1 MVAPESGENSKGVL
15 HNFDIGRQGL
25 KGLLYVGGVVVQ
37 EGAFVVDEDKHLD
50 VSVGRALQQQVQ
62 PLLPVPAEW
71 AHELKL
77 WGDVPARDHELGLRS
92 LDALGDG
99 LEVVFAID
107 DEVHAVLVLPDSREA
122 LEPILRMH
130 QRLVLRQPREVQ
142 KFEEVFGVLGI
153 QQQLAVV
160 GLDHDAQLIAGLLLP
175 LDDPEAVA
183 EGQKLLGL
191 FAVG

>member
-1 MVAPESGENSKGVL
+1 
-15 HNFDIGRQGL
+15 
-25 KGLLYVGGVVVQ
+25 
-37 EGAFVVDEDKHLD
+37 
-50 VSVGRALQQQVQ
+50 
-62 PLLPVPAEW
+62 
-71 AHELKL
+71 
-77 WGDVPARDHELGLRS
+77 
-92 LDALGDG
+92 
-99 LEVVFAID
+99 
-107 DEVHAVLVLPDSREA
+107 
-122 LEPILRMH
+122 
-130 QRLVLRQPREVQ
+130 VQ